1 MRPDI
6 ELLTDDGFDLQF
18 GTNVLGHFY
27 LTKLLLPVLFSTALS
42 SPDGTVRVVN
52 TSSSGHWFGGLDFDT
67 FRDSPKR
74 RARRREALYGQSK
87 TGNIIFLKELH
98 RRYRDQG
105 IVSTSLNPG
114 GIKTGILRHHGRLI
128 RWILELMHDGVSCF
142 VRRCHT
148 IIRRNLIILTST

>member
-87 TGNIIFLKELH
+87 TVRFGTYMSPSLRMRANRATSSSRKSFTA
-98 RRYRDQG
+98 D
-105 IVSTSLNPG
+105 IV
-114 GIKTGILRHHGRLI
+114 IKGSSPLR
-128 RWILELMHDGVSCF
+128 
-142 VRRCHT
+142 
-148 IIRRNLIILTST
+148 